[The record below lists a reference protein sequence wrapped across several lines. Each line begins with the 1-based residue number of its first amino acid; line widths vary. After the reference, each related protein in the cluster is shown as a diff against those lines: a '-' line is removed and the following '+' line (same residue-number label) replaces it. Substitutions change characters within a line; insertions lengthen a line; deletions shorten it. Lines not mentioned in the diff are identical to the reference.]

1 VRDFFCRKLTRE
13 KQREDALS
21 LEAFISKPSR
31 GKLRRLLLNPY
42 DMNYSRRTVMAMEK
56 CAICDK
62 EIDTEHYLNKKCAK
76 CGSWFCHD
84 HLGPYKF
91 QCAKCLAYALSN
103 IYGS

>member
-1 VRDFFCRKLTRE
+1 MAIVR
-13 KQREDALS
+13 
-21 LEAFISKPSR
+21 
-31 GKLRRLLLNPY
+31 
-42 DMNYSRRTVMAMEK
+42 
-56 CAICDK
+56 CATCNK
-62 EIDTEHYLNKKCAK
+62 EIDTEYYLNKKCAK